1 MQRFTCSTENN
12 PGKKVFMM
20 RSACIILLFTL
31 TAAAQDTISYQW
43 PVTPFTTSQSIT
55 GTFCEFRNTLT
66 SNHFHNGADIPKA
79 DGSPVYSVINGTV
92 TAISPSSESGT
103 SAYVRVAGTVNG
115 VSKNLAY
122 VHIEPSPSLVIGQSV
137 IKGVTVLGNILSG
150 LGHVHLVDG
159 AFDSEMNALR
169 KTGGL
174 EPYIDTWAPKV
185 ISVEFHQD
193 NSTTKFTNGKVSGLF
208 DIVAQLVEV
217 NANAAPN
224 SGSTSN
230 NGVYQT
236 GYKILSSDRSTVV
249 YTPTV
254 NGVRYKF
261 DRKPND
267 DHSNVAFTLTSTT
280 SLHIYYLTNGT
291 GNIGTSV
298 KQNIINGSLN
308 AAALPAGP
316 YQAMVYAIDTHG
328 NADTVYVPFEVSAQ
342 DVVAPATPVLRS
354 VLNDSTKR
362 ITLRWK
368 ANTEPDLKGYRLYSS
383 VNGTTWS
390 LMRNEDSLLRTMT
403 TYSFNGITSTTPVF
417 FRMTAVDSASITNE
431 SGPSDSYGVRP
442 NIAGN
447 TILVVDG
454 FDRTGGSYKLPSH
467 PFAMTAGLSIPHR
480 FETAHNSAVTDGSVK
495 LTNYHTVIWLFGD
508 ESSTD
513 ETFGAAEQAAA
524 TAFLKAGGKLFVS
537 GSEVAYDLD
546 RLSGPSQSDR
556 EFLNNYLKADYTDDA
571 SGSYTVNGTGILN
584 GITFSYGD
592 TLQGSAYREDYPDY
606 VSVFGGSTL
615 AATYANGRGAM
626 TYYSGMFTGGTA
638 AGAVVLLCLPFETI
652 HGKSSRDAVMVRVLG
667 HFGYPVSVAERTD
680 APIPSEFTL
689 EQNFPNPFN
698 PVTSIRFSLPQSGPV
713 SLKIYDI
720 LGKEIAAPVDGG
732 MDAGTYTVQWDGST
746 AASGIYFYRLTAA
759 GFSETKKL
767 VLTK

>member
-1 MQRFTCSTENN
+1 MN
-12 PGKKVFMM
+12 K
-20 RSACIILLFTL
+20 LLLAITL
-31 TAAAQDTISYQW
+31 LTMSAAAQDTVSYQW
-43 PVTPFTTSQSIT
+43 PVTPFNTSQSIT

-66 SNHFHNGADIPKA
+66 SNHFHNGADVPKA
-79 DGSPVYSVINGTV
+79 DGSPVYSVIDGTV

-115 VSKNLAY
+115 IAKNMAY

-137 IKGVTVLGNILSG
+137 TKGVTVLGNILSG
-150 LGHVHLVDG
+150 QGHTHLVDG

-236 GYKILSSDRSTVV
+236 GYKILSADKSTVV
-249 YTPTV
+249 YTPAV

-267 DHSNVAFTLTSTT
+267 DHSNVAYTLTSTT
-280 SLHIYYLTNGT
+280 SLHIYYLTNGA

-298 KQNIINGSLN
+298 KQSIVNGSLN

-316 YQAMVYAIDTHG
+316 YQAMVYAMDTHG

-342 DVVAPATPVLRS
+342 DVVAPAAPVLRS

-390 LMRNEDSLLRTMT
+390 LMRNEDSLKRTMT
-403 TYSFNGITSTTPVF
+403 SYAFNGITSTTPVY
-417 FRMTAVDSASITNE
+417 FRLTAVDSAAVTNE

-454 FDRTGGSYKLPSH
+454 FDRTGGSYKLSSH

-480 FETAHNSAVTDGSVK
+480 YETAHNSTVTDGSVK
-495 LTNYHTVIWLFGD
+495 LTDYHTVIWLFGD

-513 ETFGAAEQAAA
+513 ETFGAAEQSAAGA
-524 TAFLKAGGKLFVS
+524 YLKAGGRLFVS

-546 RLSGPSQSDR
+546 RASGPSVSDR
-556 EFLNNYLKADYTDDA
+556 DFFNNYLKADYAGDA
-571 SGSYTVNGTGILN
+571 SGSYTVNGTGLLN
-584 GITFSYGD
+584 GISFSYGD
-592 TLQGSAYREDYPDY
+592 TLQGSPYREDYPDY
-606 VSVFGGSTL
+606 VTAFGGSTL
-615 AATYANGRGAM
+615 AASYANGLGAM
-626 TYYSGMFTGGTA
+626 TVYNGMFTGGTS
-638 AGAVVLLCLPFETI
+638 AGSVVLLCVPFETI
-652 HGKSSRDAVMVRVLG
+652 HSKSSRDAVMTRVLG
-667 HFGYPVSVAERTD
+667 YFGYPVSVAERMD
-680 APIPSEFTL
+680 AVIPAAFSL

-698 PVTSIRFSLPQSGPV
+698 PVTTIRFSLPQDGPAT
-713 SLKIYDI
+713 LAIYDI
-720 LGKEIAAPVDGG
+720 LGKEVAVPVRGELQ
-732 MDAGTYTVQWDGST
+732 AGTYSVQWNGSG
-746 AASGIYFYRLTAA
+746 AASGLYFYRLTA
-759 GFSETKKL
+759 GGTSITKKL
-767 VLTK
+767 MLTK